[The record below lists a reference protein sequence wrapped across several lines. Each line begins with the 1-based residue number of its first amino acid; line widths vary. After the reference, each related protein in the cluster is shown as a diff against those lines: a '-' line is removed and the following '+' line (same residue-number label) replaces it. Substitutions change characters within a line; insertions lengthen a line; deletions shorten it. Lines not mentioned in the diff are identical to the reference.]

1 MERRLGEVDILT
13 QSGSL
18 GAPLSAGRPRL
29 GKLLFVRK
37 DRHGKSSDLALNE
50 KGHASGN
57 RVITL
62 QRKHSAQIYWP
73 PVPSFGPVC
82 CFTFQLIVTVLNR
95 IYRTLP

>member
-18 GAPLSAGRPRL
+18 GTPLSAGRPRL

-50 KGHASGN
+50 KGHTSGN

-73 PVPSFGPVC
+73 PCPDLGPSAASHSS
-82 CFTFQLIVTVLNR
+82 
-95 IYRTLP
+95 